1 MENII
6 KNIIFKNETD
16 FHSVLFKEDY
26 TSKNNESYKLVMIC
40 KFKHHKKSE
49 IYEIKDIDEL
59 NYFYNSLKQLNDQFG
74 KEKVPGQTGFLEQR
88 IKDNRSWGKKR
99 FIEKTDL

>member
-1 MENII
+1 MSLISYI
-6 KNIIFKNETD
+6 
-16 FHSVLFKEDY
+16 SLF
-26 TSKNNESYKLVMIC
+26 LWC
-40 KFKHHKKSE
+40 
-49 IYEIKDIDEL
+49 L
-59 NYFYNSLKQLNDQFG
+59 NYQFG